1 MLFNPRTHNPT
12 RGHSKSPLNF
22 PVWFPLGH
30 FELLMSRVS
39 QARSR
44 VTILAEKVMVTMA
57 VDPSNVRVWVL
68 PLAKPPRLAEMLAG
82 GEGI

>member
-1 MLFNPRTHNPT
+1 
-12 RGHSKSPLNF
+12 
-22 PVWFPLGH
+22 
-30 FELLMSRVS
+30 MSRVS